1 MLAGNAI
8 IMIIANKLQNLL
20 TLRVSDEGHFITGRS
35 VTLRVSDEGHSIN
48 GWSVTLRVS
57 DEGHS
62 ITGWS
67 VTLRVSDESH
77 SITGWSVTLRV
88 SDEGHS
94 ITGSCVL
101 NYIFTFLL
109 MLNNNLSKTMC
120 HSLII
125 CFINSLYIHISI
137 HKCDN
142 KRRYLI

>member
-20 TLRVSDEGHFITGRS
+20 TLRVSDEGH
-35 VTLRVSDEGHSIN
+35 
-48 GWSVTLRVS
+48 
-57 DEGHS
+57 S

-67 VTLRVSDESH
+67 VTLRD
-77 SITGWSVTLRV
+77 
-88 SDEGHS
+88 S

-125 CFINSLYIHISI
+125 FFINSLYIHIYI